1 MTRLAFLG
9 TPEAAVPTLETL
21 AADYDIAVVI
31 TRLDRPQGRHS
42 EPLPTPVKIVADEIG
57 IPVKQPS
64 SSGQIAG
71 ILEEHAPLDLA
82 VVVAFGMILLPD
94 ALAVPSHGLLNLHF
108 SLLPR
113 WRGAAPVARALMAG
127 DTMTGV
133 TIIRIDEHL
142 DSGDVLTAQALDIR
156 PDERSGGLTNRLAH
170 IGSQLMID
178 SIEHYLAGA
187 MVPVPQTDEGLTY
200 AAKITPEDRPLSPQ
214 MTTAEFINRIRGL
227 SPKPAATLDID
238 GQVHKVLQ
246 AQESDSIPAAT
257 RWETVGELPVVG
269 VSDGGVTLLE
279 LQPPGKRLM
288 SGESWLRGR
297 LQVRGIVS

>member
-9 TPEAAVPTLETL
+9 TPEAAVPTLEAL
-21 AADYDIAVVI
+21 AADFDIAVVI

-42 EPLPTPVKIVADEIG
+42 KPLPTPVKIVADELG

-64 SSGQIAG
+64 SSDQIAG

-94 ALAVPSHGLLNLHF
+94 ALAVPAHGMLNLHF

-156 PDERSGGLTNRLAH
+156 LNESSGALTKRLTH
-170 IGSQLMID
+170 IGSQLLID
-178 SIEHYLAGA
+178 SIGHYLSGA
-187 MVPVPQTDEGLTY
+187 LVPVPQTDEGLTY
-200 AAKITPEDRPLSPQ
+200 AAKITAEDRPLSPQ

-246 AQESDSIPAAT
+246 ARESDSIPAAT

-269 VSDGGVTLLE
+269 VGNGGVALLE
-279 LQPPGKRLM
+279 LQPPGKRPM